1 MGAGKTSVGK
11 ALSTMLK
18 HPFIDLDKEIEKQCL
33 SSIQEIF
40 NDKGEVFFRQKEMEA
55 LSYIVENYENGII
68 ALGGGTLI
76 KKENR
81 SAIRS
86 NGTLIYLEAS
96 PESILKRIMND
107 STHRPLLE
115 MYRTDKE
122 LLHFIQSHINERL
135 PDYQKADSKINTENK
150 SIDEIVSELVST
162 IKIKSSPS

>member
-68 ALGGGTLI
+68 AW
-76 KKENR
+76 E
-81 SAIRS
+81 
-86 NGTLIYLEAS
+86 E
-96 PESILKRIMND
+96 E
-107 STHRPLLE
+107 H
-115 MYRTDKE
+115 
-122 LLHFIQSHINERL
+122 
-135 PDYQKADSKINTENK
+135 
-150 SIDEIVSELVST
+150 
-162 IKIKSSPS
+162 